1 MKANKKNTRNLEAVQ
16 ARISV
21 LRYEIA
27 VRKEEL
33 EELANHLADF
43 ELSLNVDI
51 RGLKDEFGIVA
62 TGWSI

>member
-1 MKANKKNTRNLEAVQ
+1 MKANKKNTKNLEAVQ

-62 TGWSI
+62 TGWNI

>member
-1 MKANKKNTRNLEAVQ
+1 VKANKKNTRNLEAVQ

>member
-1 MKANKKNTRNLEAVQ
+1 MKANKKNTKNLEAVQ